1 MPSDDSS
8 FWVNEDVTGI
18 RVDLWEIGPPGPNDH
33 PEHYDA
39 IALDIE
45 TADRYGGI
53 VARTTLRLSPYKA
66 KKLIERIHLALD
78 AAKAKGA
85 TR

>member
-1 MPSDDSS
+1 MHGDQSS
-8 FWVNEDVTGI
+8 FWVNEDVNGI
-18 RVDLWEIGPPGPNDH
+18 RVDVWEVGPPRPKDH

-39 IALDIE
+39 IRLDIE
-45 TADRYGGI
+45 TVDGYGGI

-78 AAKAKGA
+78 ATKAEGA

>member
-1 MPSDDSS
+1 MTKHSD
-8 FWVNEDVTGI
+8 FWVNEDVNGVRI
-18 RVDLWEIGPPGPNDH
+18 DVWEIGPPRPSDH

-45 TADRYGGI
+45 TVDRYRRV
-53 VARTTLRLSPYKA
+53 VARTSVRLSPYKA

-78 AAKAKGA
+78 AARAPEGRRA
-85 TR
+85 

>member
-1 MPSDDSS
+1 MQNDHSS
-8 FWVNEDVTGI
+8 FWVNKDVNGI
-18 RVDLWEIGPPGPNDH
+18 RVDVWEIGPPRPKDH

-39 IALDIE
+39 IGLDVE
-45 TADRYGGI
+45 TVDRYDGI

-66 KKLIERIHLALD
+66 RKLIERIHLALD
-78 AAKAKGA
+78 AAKAKRA

>member
-1 MPSDDSS
+1 MHSDDSS
-8 FWVNEDVTGI
+8 FWVNEDVNGI
-18 RVDLWEIGPPGPNDH
+18 RVDVWEIGPPEANDH

-45 TADRYGGI
+45 TVDRYGGM
-53 VARTTLRLSPYKA
+53 VARTTLRLSPYEA

-78 AAKAKGA
+78 AAKAKGV